1 MAFVP
6 TTSPLPTSK
15 RNGQIATTIR
25 PTMTQAPL
33 SRRAA
38 LRFAALSIAGVA
50 TSTLAASFDLKELKE
65 DVEALKYDEE
75 VLDVGP
81 DSQEKNVTRIKKKEK
96 EPEFRSE
103 EQALIKKEDEE
114 YDKMVASELA
124 EEARLKATYVKPE

>member
-1 MAFVP
+1 
-6 TTSPLPTSK
+6 
-15 RNGQIATTIR
+15 
-25 PTMTQAPL
+25 MTQAPL